1 MRHRLATKAG
11 RARYALRKQTVEPV
25 FGISES
31 VLGFRRF
38 LMRGLDKV
46 QIEWT
51 LVCLAWNLERMAVLR
66 PQCTAALVPGL
77 MLSAACVACVY
88 VRCRLDPSRRSA
100 STGSRGSHAADGQA
114 APVAIPG
121 AAAAGGA
128 AGAGH
133 DLTRTFHQV
142 GPENELRTHAHWVCS
157 KLAIGTI
164 WFAGLHG
171 RWRAPCGQSRAS
183 RHQAPLLAWS
193 TMHGLPRNAPRH
205 HPVT

>member
-66 PQCTAALVPGL
+66 PQCTAELVPGL
-77 MLSAACVACVY
+77 MLSAACVPYVY
-88 VRCRLDPSRRSA
+88 VRCRLDPS
-100 STGSRGSHAADGQA
+100 
-114 APVAIPG
+114 
-121 AAAAGGA
+121 
-128 AGAGH
+128 
-133 DLTRTFHQV
+133 V
-142 GPENELRTHAHWVCS
+142 GPPAPEAEGRMPLMGKLRLLRS
-157 KLAIGTI
+157 LALPLLVVLLVPGTI
-164 WFAGLHG
+164 
-171 RWRAPCGQSRAS
+171 
-183 RHQAPLLAWS
+183 
-193 TMHGLPRNAPRH
+193 
-205 HPVT
+205 